1 MNNID
6 LDKIF
11 GTIEYKRYSIKIAS
25 RNFLEIKSNLFISH
39 GLQEFTDIDDL
50 YTKISEVI
58 KEFKYNDL
66 ISALNQIY
74 LIPHLVIKI

>member
-1 MNNID
+1 MD
-6 LDKIF
+6 LNQIF
-11 GTIEYKRYSIKIAS
+11 GTIHYQRYSIKIAS
-25 RNFLEIKSNLFISH
+25 RNFLEIKYHNFCTN